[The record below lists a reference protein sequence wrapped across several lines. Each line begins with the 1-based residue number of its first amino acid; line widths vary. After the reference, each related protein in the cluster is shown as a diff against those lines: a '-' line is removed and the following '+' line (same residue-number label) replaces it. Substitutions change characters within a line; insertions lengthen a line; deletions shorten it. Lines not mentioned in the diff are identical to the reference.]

1 MSAFLSL
8 KERESRGTLQ
18 YFDTM
23 FDKAGEVHLLFRL
36 RRVLRGIGWLYP
48 DLGYCQ
54 GVGVIAAVFL
64 LLLEEED
71 AFWLLCAIV
80 EDLLP
85 ASYYTPSLI
94 GLFIL
99 FWLYVSL
106 KRYNVNIFRCS
117 SRSTSV
123 TSVTCKF
130 FAFS

>member
-1 MSAFLSL
+1 MITYLHRLVSIKLCNRSV
-8 KERESRGTLQ
+8 
-18 YFDTM
+18 YY
-23 FDKAGEVHLLFRL
+23 RL

-54 GVGVIAAVFL
+54 GVGVIAAILL

-94 GLFIL
+94 GNSGSALHIL
-99 FWLYVSL
+99 L
-106 KRYNVNIFRCS
+106 
-117 SRSTSV
+117 
-123 TSVTCKF
+123 
-130 FAFS
+130 A

>member
-1 MSAFLSL
+1 MSLII
-8 KERESRGTLQ
+8 
-18 YFDTM
+18 
-23 FDKAGEVHLLFRL
+23 RL

-54 GVGVIAAVFL
+54 GVGVIASILL

-94 GLFIL
+94 GNFHYLPLIG
-99 FWLYVSL
+99 
-106 KRYNVNIFRCS
+106 RYKLPISDPISCRS
-117 SRSTSV
+117 SS
-123 TSVTCKF
+123 
-130 FAFS
+130 

>member
-8 KERESRGTLQ
+8 KEQESRGTFEFFNSQ
-18 YFDTM
+18 GIDN
-23 FDKAGEVHLLFRL
+23 AEPVHFLFRL

-85 ASYYTPSLI
+85 GSYYTPSLI
-94 GLFIL
+94 GVF
-99 FWLYVSL
+99 
-106 KRYNVNIFRCS
+106 N
-117 SRSTSV
+117 
-123 TSVTCKF
+123 
-130 FAFS
+130 

>member
-1 MSAFLSL
+1 MWF
-8 KERESRGTLQ
+8 TLVN
-18 YFDTM
+18 
-23 FDKAGEVHLLFRL
+23 GLILIIRL

-71 AFWLLCAIV
+71 AFWLLSAIV

-94 GLFIL
+94 G
-99 FWLYVSL
+99 
-106 KRYNVNIFRCS
+106 KRKIM
-117 SRSTSV
+117 
-123 TSVTCKF
+123 
-130 FAFS
+130 